1 MPEGNSIKVSIV
13 IPSLNEEKTV
23 GETVTNAIEG
33 IKIAG
38 VTGEVIIIDS
48 STDNTSQIASKLGA
62 RIISVSKQGLG
73 QAYID
78 AIPYIQG
85 KYVIMGDADCTY
97 DFKEIYKFVNKL
109 DEGYEYV
116 MGTRMKGVIEE
127 GAMPALHR
135 YFGTPL
141 TTWILNKLL
150 GTNFSDIHCGLRAM
164 TLNAL
169 KKINIQSASWE
180 YASEM
185 VVKASLLKLKC
196 AEVPIH
202 FYKDREGRFSHHKRA
217 GWFSPWQ
224 AGWINLKVMLLYVPN
239 KMIIQPALIF
249 LLIGQALILMQVKGP
264 FLLGQIKFS
273 TNFMLLGLTLS
284 VLGISSIQMGI
295 IVKQFTGLNR
305 YIESSVTKFVFSY
318 FTYTRGM
325 VIGFLS
331 FLIGFILSLTL
342 VFKWYSQGF
351 KLDIVPWYVVFGLFM
366 IIFGI
371 QTVLFTLVCQTFLI
385 SKKINDNLPEKLLI
399 NN

>member
-1 MPEGNSIKVSIV
+1 MIEENPIKVSVV
-13 IPSLNEEKTV
+13 IPSLNEEKTI
-23 GETVTNAIEG
+23 GETVKNALEG
-33 IKIAG
+33 IRIVG
-38 VTGEVIIIDS
+38 VNGEVIIIDS
-48 STDNTSQIASKLGA
+48 STDNSPQIATSLGA
-62 RIISVSKQGLG
+62 RVISVPKQGLG

-78 AIPYIQG
+78 AMLCIRG
-85 KYVIMGDADCTY
+85 KYVVMGDADCTY
-97 DFKEIYKFVNKL
+97 DFKEIYKFINKL

-164 TLNAL
+164 TFESL
-169 KKINIQSASWE
+169 KKINIQSDSWE

-202 FYKDREGRFSHHKRA
+202 FYKDREGRLSHHKRT

-224 AGWINLKVMLLYVPN
+224 AGWINLKVMFLYVPN
-239 KMIIQPALIF
+239 KMIIRPGLVF
-249 LLIGQALILMQVKGP
+249 LLIGQSLIFMQVKGP
-264 FLLGQIKFS
+264 LLLGQIKFS

-295 IVKQFTGLNR
+295 IVKLFTSLNR
-305 YIESSVTKFVFSY
+305 YVGSNTTKFFFRY

-325 VIGFLS
+325 IVGFLS
-331 FLIGFILSLTL
+331 FLTGFMLSLTL

-351 KLDIVPWYVVFGLFM
+351 KLEIMPWYIVFGLFM

-371 QTVLFTLVCQTFLI
+371 QTVLFTLVCQTFSM
-385 SKKINDNLPEKLLI
+385 SKNINDGLPKNLIDK
-399 NN
+399 